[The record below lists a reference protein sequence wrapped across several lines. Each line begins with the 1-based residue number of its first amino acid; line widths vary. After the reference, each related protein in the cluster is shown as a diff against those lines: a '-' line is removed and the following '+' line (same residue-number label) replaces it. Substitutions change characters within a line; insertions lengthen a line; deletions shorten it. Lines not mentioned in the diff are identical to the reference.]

1 MMIRIA
7 IADDQGLLRE
17 SLAVL
22 LEQQEDFRVVGSAG
36 DGVEACRMVRETD
49 IDVLLLD
56 IRMPLM
62 DGLDVLKELK
72 RNGFPGRIVMLTM
85 YQDDLYLRKAL
96 SLGADGY
103 LLKDSESETIISTI
117 RQVSVGNRVLDRQVL
132 DHVVQCYLH
141 GRGRSPGEVP
151 ELQNLT
157 ARELEVLTL
166 IGSGLTNLEI
176 RGQLY
181 ISEGTLKSHINAIL
195 RKTGARDRSAAIV
208 LAFRAGLVTFS

>member
-36 DGVEACRMVRETD
+36 DGVEACRMVHETD

-56 IRMPLM
+56 IRMPLL

-72 RNGFPGRIVMLTM
+72 RNAFPGRVVMLTM

-141 GRGRSPGEVP
+141 ERGRSPGEVP

-176 RGQLY
+176 REQLY